1 MKLSGNRATELTKW
15 LLSLLAGTLA
25 FYSFDTF
32 DDIRLTATTLVA
44 LSGTLTGFILTAL
57 SMLVGIADRPFIL
70 KLRQTGH
77 YSFLVKGAFT
87 SAALWLVV
95 VVFGVLGHLTTD
107 QTQQIILS
115 IAVLSMVHALW
126 FFVGLGIKFRRVLV
140 RLARS

>member
-1 MKLSGNRATELTKW
+1 MTKW
-15 LLSLLAGTLA
+15 LLSFLAGTLA

-77 YSFLVKGAFT
+77 YSFL
-87 SAALWLVV
+87 
-95 VVFGVLGHLTTD
+95 
-107 QTQQIILS
+107 
-115 IAVLSMVHALW
+115 
-126 FFVGLGIKFRRVLV
+126 
-140 RLARS
+140 